1 MLLLQQE
8 VKIWILCSGSPQ
20 MDWPAVCDAEG
31 FREACAREADCAIR
45 ADAAPPLPL
54 GRQATY
60 LAPGRAARETAALLL
75 PEAQAEEEPLLAP
88 PPRRVSGGQLAL
100 LCVMT
105 VVFVWFVMALLVLPL
120 INLLGTVFF
129 EEGKFSFDAFSK
141 LLKSKKAMNSLK
153 NSFILAPTL
162 SITVGFVGIS
172 LVLITE
178 YFDIKG
184 SKILRLGYLTTLIYG
199 GVTLV
204 SGYKFIYSN
213 TGVLTNL
220 MASIFPNMNRNWFTG
235 YWAVLFVMTFSC
247 TSNHMIFLRNAM
259 RSVDFQTVEAARN
272 MGASQWYILRRV
284 VLPVLLP
291 SLFAVTILTFITG
304 LCAMSAPLLVGGKDF
319 QTINP
324 MIKQFADMTT
334 TSAKS
339 LSATL
344 SLVLGLATMILL
356 AILTAIERR
365 GHYMSVSKVKTKIV
379 KQKITNPVV
388 NVLVHIYAYVLF
400 VIYVIPVVL
409 IVLFSFSDSAHIQ
422 MRQLDF
428 STFSLQNYVQLLSQ
442 NTAYR
447 PFVVSIVYSALA
459 AIIVGALV
467 IVACRYIQKRRNSVS
482 ATALEYSL
490 MLPWLLPST
499 MIALSLMLAF
509 NQPRWYMFNQ
519 PLIATLQLLLIGY
532 IIVKL
537 PFTMRMTK
545 AAFFGLDDALEDAS
559 RNLGASGLYT
569 FRRVIFPVLLPTVL
583 AIAALNFNGLLT
595 DYDISAFLH
604 HPANPTLGVKIKS
617 LTEEMGNSSDGVAL
631 TFVYA
636 VLMMIISAVVL
647 YLVYGRG
654 SRDDL
659 KG

>member
-1 MLLLQQE
+1 MQAIKVPLKTRLARMTPGQMIMFGILAAIF
-8 VKIWILCSGSPQ
+8 IWFIMACMILP
-20 MDWPAVCDAEG
+20 
-31 FREACAREADCAIR
+31 I
-45 ADAAPPLPL
+45 L
-54 GRQATY
+54 
-60 LAPGRAARETAALLL
+60 
-75 PEAQAEEEPLLAP
+75 
-88 PPRRVSGGQLAL
+88 
-100 LCVMT
+100 
-105 VVFVWFVMALLVLPL
+105 
-120 INLLGTVFF
+120 NLLRTVFF
-129 EEGKFSFDAFSK
+129 EDGKLSVDAFQK
-141 LLKSKKAMNSLK
+141 LLKSPRAMKALR

-344 SLVLGLATMILL
+344 SLVLGLATMLLL

-459 AIIVGALV
+459 SIIVGVLV

-559 RNLGASGLYT
+559 RNLGASSLYT

>member
-1 MLLLQQE
+1 MQAIKVPLKTRLARMTPGQMIMFGILAAIF
-8 VKIWILCSGSPQ
+8 IWFIMACMILP
-20 MDWPAVCDAEG
+20 
-31 FREACAREADCAIR
+31 I
-45 ADAAPPLPL
+45 L
-54 GRQATY
+54 
-60 LAPGRAARETAALLL
+60 
-75 PEAQAEEEPLLAP
+75 
-88 PPRRVSGGQLAL
+88 
-100 LCVMT
+100 
-105 VVFVWFVMALLVLPL
+105 
-120 INLLGTVFF
+120 NLLRTVFF
-129 EEGKFSFDAFSK
+129 EDGKLSVDAFQK
-141 LLKSKKAMNSLK
+141 LLKSPRAMKALR

-344 SLVLGLATMILL
+344 SLVLGLATMLLL

-459 AIIVGALV
+459 SIIVGALV

-559 RNLGASGLYT
+559 RNLGASSLYT

-595 DYDISAFLH
+595 DYDISAFLQ

>member
-1 MLLLQQE
+1 MQAIKVPLKTRIARMTPGQMIGFGIVALIF
-8 VKIWILCSGSPQ
+8 IWFIMACMIFPIL
-20 MDWPAVCDAEG
+20 
-31 FREACAREADCAIR
+31 
-45 ADAAPPLPL
+45 
-54 GRQATY
+54 
-60 LAPGRAARETAALLL
+60 
-75 PEAQAEEEPLLAP
+75 
-88 PPRRVSGGQLAL
+88 
-100 LCVMT
+100 
-105 VVFVWFVMALLVLPL
+105 
-120 INLLGTVFF
+120 NLLRSVFF
-129 EEGKFSFDAFSK
+129 EGGKLSLDAFQK
-141 LLKSKKAMNSLK
+141 LLKSKKAMKALR

-184 SKILRLGYLTTLIYG
+184 AKILRLGYLTTLIYG

-259 RSVDFQTVEAARN
+259 RAVDFQTVEAARN
-272 MGASQWYILRRV
+272 MGASQFYILRRV

-324 MIKQFADMTT
+324 MIKDFADMTT

-344 SLVLGLATMILL
+344 SLILGLSTMLLL
-356 AILTAIERR
+356 AVMTAIERR
-365 GHYMSVSKVKTKIV
+365 GHYMSVSKVKTKII
-379 KQKITNPVV
+379 KQKIHNPVV
-388 NVLVHIYAYVLF
+388 NVLVHIYAYALF

-409 IVLFSFSDSAHIQ
+409 IVLFSFSDAAHIQ
-422 MRQLDF
+422 QRQLDF
-428 STFSLQNYVQLLSQ
+428 STFSLKNYAELLS
-442 NTAYR
+442 NTTAYK

-459 AIIVGALV
+459 AVIVGALV

-490 MLPWLLPST
+490 MIPWLLPAT
-499 MIALSLMLAF
+499 MIALSLLLAF

-532 IIVKL
+532 VIIKL

-545 AAFFGLDDALEDAS
+545 AAFFGLDNALEDAA
-559 RNLGASGLYT
+559 RNMGASGLYT
-569 FRRVIFPVLLPTVL
+569 FRRVIFPVLLPTVM

-595 DYDISAFLH
+595 DYDMSAFLH

-636 VLMMIISAVVL
+636 VLMMIISSIVL

>member
-1 MLLLQQE
+1 MQAIKVPLKTRLARMTPGQMIMFGILAAIF
-8 VKIWILCSGSPQ
+8 IWFIMACMILP
-20 MDWPAVCDAEG
+20 
-31 FREACAREADCAIR
+31 I
-45 ADAAPPLPL
+45 L
-54 GRQATY
+54 
-60 LAPGRAARETAALLL
+60 
-75 PEAQAEEEPLLAP
+75 
-88 PPRRVSGGQLAL
+88 
-100 LCVMT
+100 
-105 VVFVWFVMALLVLPL
+105 
-120 INLLGTVFF
+120 NLLKTVFF
-129 EEGKFSFDAFSK
+129 EGGKLSVDAFQK
-141 LLKSKKAMNSLK
+141 LLKSPRAMKALR

-379 KQKITNPVV
+379 KQKMKNPVV